1 MENFEPLL
9 KTEQAAH
16 LLGIHPKTLQKLARE
31 GNLPAT
37 RIDDL
42 WRFRAT
48 ELGLWLRSAVSST
61 PPLVSSNEKTPIC
74 LGEYDTNSE
83 SSIEDAEERRF
94 KLGASVLRTGASTK
108 A

>member
-42 WRFRAT
+42 WGFRAT

-83 SSIEDAEERRF
+83 VF
-94 KLGASVLRTGASTK
+94 Y
-108 A
+108 